1 MLYLLILLCSLRKTQ
16 LQFRS
21 ISALMSVGLAAL
33 PLFGD
38 RGFPPHP
45 LSSVDYDDY
54 RRERRSH
61 WPSSVLCSLAVTV
74 WKSCPVSSLRTT
86 AHRSHLYA
94 CGSSRGSRMHSIS
107 SGFLLLQRFN
117 TPCVLA
123 HRYNQMC
130 GVRFTAWCNVKG

>member
-1 MLYLLILLCSLRKTQ
+1 MFYIYSTILAIGNVPPNSLRSLRKSQ

-33 PLFGD
+33 PLFRD
-38 RGFPPHP
+38 REFPPHP

-54 RRERRSH
+54 RRERRCH

-74 WKSCPVSSLRTT
+74 WKSCPVCVRQPTRP
-86 AHRSHLYA
+86 HVCA

-107 SGFLLLQRFN
+107 LVVFSYFN
-117 TPCVLA
+117 VLI
-123 HRYNQMC
+123 RL
-130 GVRFTAWCNVKG
+130 VF